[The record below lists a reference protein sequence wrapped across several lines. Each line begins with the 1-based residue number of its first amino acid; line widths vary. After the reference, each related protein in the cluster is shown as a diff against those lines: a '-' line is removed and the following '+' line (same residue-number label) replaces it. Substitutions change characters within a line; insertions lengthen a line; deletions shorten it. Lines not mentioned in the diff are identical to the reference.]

1 MVASMRPVRLVGVAV
16 SALLA
21 MAFSAGVAPTVSA
34 APQAQVDSTLA
45 ALWTSVL
52 ETPSDQNSFGE
63 GDQNYACWDLGGT
76 VAPFH
81 PIGAESCTVKPGTKI
96 FIVGYS
102 VECSTFEGN
111 GSTEAEL
118 RACARVNSST
128 ESTVTLDGQP
138 VSVTEAETPLLP
150 ITLPADNLFGL
161 PAGTSGLSVGH
172 GWVAPLH
179 PLRPGTHTV
188 VIHTS
193 GLAPVATQIIVE
205 PGS

>member
-1 MVASMRPVRLVGVAV
+1 MSRVRLMSIVV
-16 SALLA
+16 SAVLA
-21 MAFSAGVAPTVSA
+21 AVFSAGAAPTATA
-34 APQAQVDSTLA
+34 APQAQVNDTLA

-52 ETPSDQNSFGE
+52 ETPSAQNSFGN
-63 GDQNYACWDLGGT
+63 GGQDYACWDLGGS

-81 PIGAESCTVKPGTKI
+81 PVGADSCTVKPGTKI

-102 VECSTFEGN
+102 YECSTFEGN

-118 RACARVNSST
+118 RACARENSPT
-128 ESTVTLDGQP
+128 ASTVTVDGEP
-138 VSVTEAETPLLP
+138 APVTEAETPLLP

-161 PAGTSGLSVGH
+161 PAGTTGLSVGH

-179 PLRPGTHTV
+179 PLTPGTHTI
-188 VIHTS
+188 VINNGALPT
-193 GLAPVATQIIVE
+193 VTTQIIVE

>member
-1 MVASMRPVRLVGVAV
+1 MSRVRLVTIVV

-21 MAFSAGVAPTVSA
+21 TVFSAGAGPTASA
-34 APQAQVDSTLA
+34 APQAQANDALA

-52 ETPSDQNSFGE
+52 ETPSAQNSFGDGGQE
-63 GDQNYACWDLGGT
+63 YACWDLGGI

-81 PIGAESCTVKPGTKI
+81 PVGAESCTVKPGTKI

-102 VECSTFEGN
+102 YECSTFEGN

-118 RACARVNSST
+118 RACARENSPT
-128 ESTVTLDGQP
+128 ESVVRLDGEP
-138 VSVTEAETPLLP
+138 VPVTEAETPLLP
-150 ITLPADNLFGL
+150 ITLPSDNLFGM
-161 PAGTSGLSVGH
+161 PAGTTGLSVGH

-179 PLRPGTHTV
+179 PLTPGTHTI
-188 VIHTS
+188 VIST
-193 GLAPVATQIIVE
+193 GALPLVTTQIIVE